1 MAKKENIAF
10 IGAGKMATA
19 ITISLVSK
27 GIAPEKIRAFD
38 VSEHAAKLFSATTGC
53 ETTASL
59 HDALKSAGTVL
70 LAVKPQFAAD
80 VLREANVD
88 LKGKLLISIAAGMK
102 LANLIDASASTHVIR
117 VMPNTPA
124 LVRQGMSCFAC
135 AKDVT
140 EEERAF
146 TTEVLSSFGIVREVP
161 ESLLDAV
168 TGLSGS
174 GPAFVIEFIYGLI
187 EGGVYCG
194 MPRELAT
201 EAAIQTVLG
210 TAKMCQ
216 KSPKLISDL
225 RNAVI
230 TPSGTTSHGIH
241 SLDKAGFRGIVADAV
256 IAAAE
261 RSAQLGAK

>member
-1 MAKKENIAF
+1 MAKKENIAI

-27 GIAPEKIRAFD
+27 GIAPERIRAYD
-38 VSEHAAKLFSATTGC
+38 VSEHAAKLFSAMTGC
-53 ETTASL
+53 ETTTSL
-59 HDALKSAGTVL
+59 DDALKTAGTVL
-70 LAVKPQFAAD
+70 LAVKPQFAAAA
-80 VLREANVD
+80 LRDANIG
-88 LKGKLLISIAAGMK
+88 LKGKLLISIVAGMK
-102 LANLIDASASTHVIR
+102 LASLMEASASTHVIR

-124 LVRQGMSCFAC
+124 LVRQGMTCFAC
-135 AKDVT
+135 SNDVSK
-140 EEERAF
+140 EERDF

-174 GPAFVIEFIYGLI
+174 GPAFVIEFIFGLI
-187 EGGVYCG
+187 EGGVYSG

-201 EAAIQTVLG
+201 ESAIQTVLG

-216 KSPKLISDL
+216 KNPKLISDL

-230 TPSGTTSHGIH
+230 TPSGTTAHGIH
-241 SLDKAGFRGIVADAV
+241 VMDRAGFRGIVSDAV
-256 IAAAE
+256 IAAAK
-261 RSAQLGAK
+261 RSAELGSK